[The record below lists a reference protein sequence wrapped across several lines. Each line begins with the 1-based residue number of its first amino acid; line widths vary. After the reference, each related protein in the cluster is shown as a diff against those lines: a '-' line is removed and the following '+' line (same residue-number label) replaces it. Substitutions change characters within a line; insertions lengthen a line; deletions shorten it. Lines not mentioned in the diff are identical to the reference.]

1 MTSLKHN
8 ILLHLFSKLK
18 MKKMKRILT
27 FTLFAFFTILS
38 LQAQSI
44 EELKTKKADLEAKQ
58 ATEQAKA
65 DAFNGEIGDLAK
77 QIEILSGWDTGLK
90 GLIGLNLGGS
100 NNWVANANRNSSF
113 STLNIGVNAHANII
127 KEKFF
132 WRNTLVSNIG
142 WQGLDNNTDDKAS
155 GTGFLND
162 RNVDALIGSSLY
174 GFRLNQDIAA
184 SVLGDLNT
192 SVFSFLKPGT
202 FDISAGATITPHNVP
217 NLVLVIHPLAYH
229 FAFSALDGVGSQSAA
244 GAKIKATYS
253 YNLTDGIT
261 WSTNLGAFLPYSNE
275 KFPIEYKKFNSTTN
289 QDEIIMDEAGLFEY
303 TWINTIN
310 IADVWKGIG
319 VGLTF
324 GMRGAKFEFPD
335 IQTYNAIGFTYG
347 F

>member
-1 MTSLKHN
+1 M
-8 ILLHLFSKLK
+8 
-18 MKKMKRILT
+18 
-27 FTLFAFFTILS
+27 LFALLTVCS

-44 EELKTKKADLEAKQ
+44 DELKAKKADLEAKQ
-58 ATEQAKA
+58 AAEQAKA

-77 QIEILSGWDTGLK
+77 EIEVLSGWQTGLT
-90 GLIGLNLGGS
+90 GLVGLNLGGS

-113 STLNIGVNAHANII
+113 SNMNIGVNTFANLI

-142 WQGLDNNTDDKAS
+142 WQGLDNNTQDKSA

-174 GFRLNQDIAA
+174 GYRLNQDIAISA
-184 SVLGDLNT
+184 LGDLNT

-202 FDISAGATITPHNVP
+202 FDVSVGATITPHKVP

-229 FAFSALDGVGSQSAA
+229 FAFSALDAVESQSAL

-261 WSTNLGAFLPYSNE
+261 WSTNLGAFLPYNNDRS
-275 KFPIEYKKFNSTTN
+275 PIQYNKFNSTTGE
-289 QDEIIMDEAGLFEY
+289 DELIMDEAGLFEY

-319 VGLTF
+319 IGFTY
-324 GMRGAKFEFPD
+324 GIRGAKFEFPD

>member
-1 MTSLKHN
+1 MSSLKHSM
-8 ILLHLFSKLK
+8 LLHLFSKLN

-27 FTLFAFFTILS
+27 FTLFAFFTMLN

-44 EELKTKKADLEAKQ
+44 EELKTKKADLEAKR
-58 ATEQAKA
+58 AAEQAKA

-77 QIEILSGWDTGLK
+77 QIEILSGWDTGLS
-90 GLIGLNLGGS
+90 GLVGLNLGGS

-142 WQGLDNNTDDKAS
+142 WQGLDNNTDDKTA

-174 GFRLNQDIAA
+174 GYRLNQDIAV
-184 SVLGDLNT
+184 SILGDLNT

-202 FDISAGATITPHNVP
+202 FDISAGATITPHKIP

-229 FAFSALDGVGSQSAA
+229 FAFSALDNVSSQSAV

-253 YNLTDGIT
+253 YNLTDGIV

-275 KFPIEYKKFNSTTN
+275 RFPIEYNKFNSTLGA
-289 QDEIIMDEAGLFEY
+289 DELIMDEATLFEY
-303 TWINTIN
+303 TWINTIS
-310 IADVWKGIG
+310 IANVWKGIG